1 LGLSNLPNLSE
12 FVLQESL
19 FHRQVMRMGQALKKT
34 PVKGGSIGRS
44 AKTGRF
50 VQVVTKQGVSKANP
64 KSEAAVK
71 EASSK
76 RSDALK
82 RLADR

>member
-1 LGLSNLPNLSE
+1 MLVNL
-12 FVLQESL
+12 
-19 FHRQVMRMGQALKKT
+19 VMKMPQALKKT
-34 PVKGGSIGRS
+34 TVKGGSIARS
-44 AKTGRF
+44 ALSGR
-50 VQVVTKQGVSKANP
+50 VVHVVTKQGVSKANP
-64 KSEAAVK
+64 KSETAVK

>member
-1 LGLSNLPNLSE
+1 MLANWVANMPQS
-12 FVLQESL
+12 
-19 FHRQVMRMGQALKKT
+19 LKKT
-34 PVKGGSIGRS
+34 TVKGGSIARNAAS
-44 AKTGRF
+44 GRF
-50 VQVVTKQGVSKANP
+50 VQVVTKQGISKANP
-64 KSEAAVK
+64 KSETAVK